1 MAKITE
7 IMSDMEKVEKG
18 VWVDYAAGIKL
29 CIASINNTQYKKA
42 RSRLLKPYL
51 RQVRA
56 KAMNAEE
63 ILDILKPAAAKYL
76 LIDWKNIEDEEG
88 NLVEYSYEKALEF
101 FKEPALSDLYNF
113 VLETAGEN
121 EVYRQELVEDAE
133 GNS

>member
-7 IMSDMEKVEKG
+7 IMTDMEKVENG

-29 CIASINNTQYKKA
+29 CIASINSSQYKKY

-51 RQVRA
+51 RQVRS
-56 KAMNAEE
+56 KAMTADE
-63 ILDILKPAAAKYL
+63 ILDVLKPAAAKYL
-76 LIDWKNIEDEEG
+76 LIDWQNIEDEEG
-88 NLVEYSYEKALEF
+88 NTIQYSPDKALEF
-101 FKEPALSDLYNF
+101 FTDPALSDLYGF

-133 GNS
+133 GN